1 MSKRKKITRR
11 EFIKTGV
18 AIGTVVTFCPDL
30 FRMVFGVDAEAR
42 SKSITYDQIIR
53 TACSPS
59 CAGQVCGMNAFV
71 KNGKIVKIEPAEFP
85 DPKYKRICLKGL
97 THLERTY
104 HKDRLKYP
112 MKRVGERGSGKWK
125 RITWDEA
132 LDTIASK
139 ITEIKEKHGSDSL
152 VFMPVGGGTST
163 VLNSR
168 SGWRLANLLDAQ
180 AVASISLHGDLA
192 VGNLMTLS
200 WKGGTP
206 RGSLLGYTE
215 PSDYKNS
222 KLIILWGE
230 NTSESRMMDMHF
242 MYDAM
247 DNGAKIVVIDP
258 RFTSTASRANKWIP
272 IKPGTDGALAL
283 SMMHVII
290 DKNLHDKNFIAKYT
304 VGPFLVRSDN
314 GMFLRDKDI
323 NEKGGDDYMVFDQSG
338 DKLEHASENVDQ
350 ALIVKKEVILKNGSK
365 ISVETAFSLLKQLA
379 DKYPPKV
386 ASEITNIPAAQIE
399 QLAIEYGKTKPSL
412 IRIGRSF
419 HVYMDGHNAQR
430 AVITLGAL
438 TGNIGNSGG
447 GVLHGGGTQ
456 AIGGSALSRFNMKE
470 FLSPTGKPLKV
481 LPGLHL
487 TGNPDIAKKTKFL
500 WVSGKNPINQSPA
513 KNKFVNEILPN
524 YEFFVVMDQ
533 FMTVTA
539 EYADIVLPACS
550 WFEKTDIAVAVHYYL
565 QLQQKVIEPMYE
577 AKPEIEVY
585 GEIAKRLGFG
595 KYFEKTTEEWL
606 EILLNNPNATELKG
620 ITLAKLKQG
629 ACRINVPDPYIGWAD
644 KKFLT
649 DSGRIEFYVEW
660 LKEFGEELPLYK
672 EPFEVSPLNP
682 LFKKYPLM
690 FQQGHTRYYAH
701 SQFGGYSPSILELNP
716 EPQISIHP
724 SDATPRRIKSGDFVN
739 MVNDR
744 GRLKCKA
751 LVTEGIMPGCV
762 HIPEGW
768 WPKHYR
774 GGHHNDLTH
783 DTLTKA
789 TSNNKKLRRESNSPF
804 YDTLVEVKKA

>member
-1 MSKRKKITRR
+1 MGKERKLTRR
-11 EFIKTGV
+11 AFIKSSSAV
-18 AIGTVVTFCPDL
+18 ATAAAVSPELFCNVL
-30 FRMVFGVDAEAR
+30 SSDAEAR
-42 SKSITYDQIIR
+42 AHSIEYDKVVR

-71 KNGKIVKIEPAEFP
+71 KNGRVVKIEPAEFP

-104 HKDRLKYP
+104 HPDRLKYP
-112 MKRVGERGSGKWK
+112 MKRVGARGEGKWQ

-132 LDTIASK
+132 LDTIAAK
-139 ITEIKEKHGSDSL
+139 ITEIKGKYGGDSL

-192 VGNLMTLS
+192 VGDLMTLS

-230 NTSESRMMDMHF
+230 NTSESRIMDTHF
-242 MYDAM
+242 MYDAL
-247 DNGAKIVVIDP
+247 DKGAKIIVIDP
-258 RFTSTASRANKWIP
+258 RFTPTASRMSQWIP
-272 IKPGTDGALAL
+272 IRPGTDGALAL

-290 DKNLHDKNFIAKYT
+290 KKNLHDKDFLSKHT
-304 VGPFLVRSDN
+304 VAPFLVRSDN
-314 GMFLRDKDI
+314 GQFLREKDVLD
-323 NEKGGDDYMVFDQSG
+323 KGGDGYMVVDVSG
-338 DKLEHASENVDQ
+338 DKVVPSSQCSSPTLLS
-350 ALIVKKEVILKNGSK
+350 KKDVTLKDGSK
-365 ISVETAFSLLKQLA
+365 ITVETSFSQLKQLA
-379 DKYPPKV
+379 DQYPPQT
-386 ASEITNIPAAQIE
+386 ASKITKIPASQIE
-399 QLAIEYGKTKPSL
+399 QLATEYGSTKPAL
-412 IRIGRSF
+412 IRMGRAF
-419 HVYMDGHNAQR
+419 HVYMDMHNQQR

-456 AIGGSALSRFNMKE
+456 AIGGSALSRFKMKD

-487 TGNPDIAKKTKFL
+487 TGNPEIAKRTKFM

-513 KNKFVNEILPN
+513 KNKFINEILPN

-565 QLQQKVIEPMYE
+565 QLQQKAIEPLYE
-577 AKPEIEVY
+577 ARPEIEVY
-585 GEIAKRLGFG
+585 GEIAKRLGLG

-606 EILLNNPNATELKG
+606 TLLLDNPNATELKG
-620 ITLAKLKQG
+620 VTLDRLKKG
-629 ACRINVPDPYIGWAD
+629 AVRINVPEPYIGWAD

-649 DSGRIEFYVEW
+649 DSARVEFYVEW
-660 LKEFGEELPLYK
+660 LKEFGEELPVFR
-672 EPFEVSPLNP
+672 EPVEASSQSPLA
-682 LFKKYPLM
+682 KKYPLS

-701 SQFGGYSPSILELNP
+701 SQFGAYNPTLLELNP
-716 EPQISIHP
+716 EPLLSMHP
-724 SDATPRRIKSGDFVN
+724 SDANPRGIKDGDYATMF
-739 MVNDR
+739 NDR
-744 GRLKCKA
+744 GKLKCKV
-751 LVTEGIMPGCV
+751 LLTEGIIPGNV

-768 WPKHYR
+768 WPRHYR
-774 GGHHNDLTH
+774 EGHHNDLTH

-789 TSNNKKLRRESNSPF
+789 TSSNTKLRKESNSPF
-804 YDTLVEVKKA
+804 YDTAVQVKKA